1 MPMRRVHEP
10 SSTSS
15 SGGVTYFLQGNNG
28 LVRYI
33 ALNCYII
40 FIRLL
45 RGFFSAL

>member
-33 ALNCYII
+33 I